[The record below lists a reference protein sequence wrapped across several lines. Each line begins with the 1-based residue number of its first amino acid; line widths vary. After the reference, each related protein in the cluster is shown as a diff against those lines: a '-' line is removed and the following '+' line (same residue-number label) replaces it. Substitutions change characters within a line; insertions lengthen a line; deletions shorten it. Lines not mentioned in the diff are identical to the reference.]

1 MLGTKP
7 KEEFGETTIEV
18 LGKRCKKVTIIWKAG
33 QFEYYYNSEYLK
45 MDSSLFLNYNYDGWY
60 QFLKKSNSLPL
71 RIVKKVGGMIITTM
85 DLIEVNEV
93 NVNDSV
99 FELPKMKLD
108 EELSELTP
116 ENQKVYKIGVK

>member
-93 NVNDSV
+93 NVND
-99 FELPKMKLD
+99 
-108 EELSELTP
+108 
-116 ENQKVYKIGVK
+116 